1 MLYNSN
7 GINIILYPRSY
18 NKRGDENCHS
28 VMGVT
33 DDGTEVCV
41 RLKISE
47 QYKGADWAPSIVEFS
62 RTDYKAKKFCVASET
77 NCKEKREGVLLFT
90 SANPVYDSANK
101 ANGIKTFTATWA
113 HVLSEDSDSPSPIFG
128 ISRIEF
134 NRESGDI
141 KKIKEEIKM
150 ASGNPDRESELKDLI
165 EMVSDPA
172 NFSYH
177 SIIYHCEELVC
188 IPSEKGN
195 LVSKIT
201 EIIDKKSPDGIVN
214 GFLIR
219 KVDRNGFVIKGSCRE
234 FYPFYQRHTGRNQN
248 GYEFLLKNGYM
259 LDECNY
265 IDGISRI
272 EIIPTSRIAG
282 GKVTSKHYSS
292 KDNFDL
298 LLSTYGDSENKL
310 ACRSAVKINY
320 TNGNSLILNKLFSLS
335 PSSGNVELLGKSGQ
349 FDKRYVGDK
358 TRLADITPGEDDLA
372 GRPIN
377 QIHRSNLPAIR
388 AEWLLI
394 GLSDNP
400 GVDADDNKSMT
411 TQTQD
416 RIESNQPDLKEVE
429 NNMVIATN
437 DSERNIDSGDIAAL
451 VENQVV
457 TDISAPEQ
465 SEEVTEIL
473 VDNEDVFG
481 ILDDPSDNSVLPSPV
496 VSEREV
502 DEVDESPD
510 MALDEIRYEYN
521 KTASIS
527 QDTGSNNHDQI
538 DEDSIDTLYTS
549 QDQLNI
555 TDDEGTDN
563 KENIA
568 LIDSEISNENIAI
581 ESPENADAPGN
592 EQESKDE
599 DEDEDSG
606 MAAFLNWL

>member
-47 QYKGADWAPSIVEFS
+47 QHKGADWAPSVVELS

-188 IPSEKGN
+188 IPSEKGS

-265 IDGISRI
+265 IDGISRL

-298 LLSTYGDSENKL
+298 LLSTYGDSDNKL

-358 TRLADITPGEDDLA
+358 TRLADITPGENDLA
-372 GRPIN
+372 GRPLN
-377 QIHRSNLPAIR
+377 QIHRAKLPAIR

-394 GLSDNP
+394 ELSDNP
-400 GVDADDNKSMT
+400 SVDADNNKFKT
-411 TQTQD
+411 TQIQD
-416 RIESNQPDLKEVE
+416 SIESNRPVLKEIEDNV
-429 NNMVIATN
+429 VIAPN
-437 DSERNIDSGDIAAL
+437 DSESNIDSGDIAVR
-451 VENQVV
+451 VENQEV
-457 TDISAPEQ
+457 TDISASEQ
-465 SEEVTEIL
+465 SEEVTETIIN
-473 VDNEDVFG
+473 DEDAFG
-481 ILDDPSDNSVLPSPV
+481 ILDEPSDNSVLPSPV
-496 VSEREV
+496 VSDKEM

-510 MALDEIRYEYN
+510 IALDELRYEYN
-521 KTASIS
+521 KTATVS
-527 QDTGSNNHDQI
+527 QDTSSNNHDQI
-538 DEDSIDTLYTS
+538 DEGSFDALYAS
-549 QDQLNI
+549 EDQLNI
-555 TDDEGTDN
+555 TDDGDTGN
-563 KENIA
+563 KEITALIEPETSNKNIA
-568 LIDSEISNENIAI
+568 V
-581 ESPENADAPGN
+581 ESPENIDAPDSK
-592 EQESKDE
+592 QESE
-599 DEDEDSG
+599 DEDTG